1 MSNYTIYTIGDIDFI
16 YTAFNGIA
24 LIFSSHGSNEWLRFA
39 AYAAAIGL
47 FYKSMKWV
55 LAPTKN
61 DVPIFSW
68 IMGLLFYSIA
78 VIKADVTLESVKTGE
93 VRNIDDVPVFIA
105 STGELTTG
113 LLHGLITDW
122 RAAFDPLTPVGQVSD
137 TLDDSLTLGP
147 MTKMVK
153 YMEWGGESS
162 GFCQAFPNTM
172 SGSEKPVTFDVC
184 RIIQSIARDCIK
196 TTQDSE
202 VNTPLRGVALNE
214 IYATDL
220 ASVMNVMDSM
230 TANSLKTA
238 SVPMVTSTGLQY
250 ASCTDAWAA
259 VKASFASPQGVSIMK
274 HIGQM
279 NQFIEPAKEETG
291 QKSDFLQGVAS
302 SLFGSAGQAHDITTG
317 AFVLNQIDKG
327 VLQYRKSLGIAADY
341 QLFEASMKRTNGM
354 VSQGQLWLNI
364 SGAAISFLEMF
375 SYMVAP
381 FALIAILFLGGEG
394 ITSAAKYLQLIV
406 FVNMWPI
413 TAVMVNAYVKMVL
426 NQQFDTW
433 SSLGVQTTMNWANMG
448 SIQETYGSYLSVA
461 SALYCMV
468 PMLTLFLLTTSIHPM
483 MGALKNV
490 TPDAP
495 ANTGHVTPEV
505 WSAGNAGKQSFG
517 DQTHTAATSTGGG
530 MSSGGLLNAAVR
542 SSMPSLSLGNNLQD
556 TVSAAGR
563 NDIGTTRQSTRM
575 TSQGLSEA
583 WSSAFQGQH
592 SQNASI
598 TTQGGQKLV
607 EDIAT
612 GISNGIGSNVGMSSD
627 AIKGK
632 AMAATLQA
640 GGDIAAQLGLGTGK
654 SAGVAGVMPGK
665 IMAALKGALLGQISS
680 DSKLSDAAKKGMTDN
695 IENMFK
701 SGSAFSSDLS
711 KYASNVTQD
720 GFSSSDTYQKA
731 AQKMDQYSQSIS
743 NTETNAFSKT
753 GGQASQLAMSNSLNI
768 DGNMISDTMR
778 TPATEDS
785 VRAWAS
791 ASGLNADAIAGQ
803 WKSTRDMMNR
813 SNTLGSDKNGNDA
826 FAKVLLDQAQAKT
839 QMESGETVAKN
850 LADIKQTSAMFKNA
864 VSMMGANEQILSP
877 AAEKLDQFVALGSG
891 GQYANYQ
898 EQAQTAPDTSGVS
911 SAGAITGGMDSQRG
925 LTSSNLGQHQEAAR
939 VQPSTSIG
947 GISAQTLSGNNGRQY
962 VEDEAG
968 KGASRVLSSGDRD
981 KLNYIRE
988 NMPVGS
994 PKETYES
1001 AKQAGDA
1008 ADATTGKAQSLVLG
1022 DPKSSDY
1029 KASTQQTM
1037 QSLQSEEPPKSIDTF
1052 RSSGDR
1058 TSDAESALAQAALHA
1073 ANANNQIGTA
1083 REQSLAESNA
1093 YREKYNQITGS
1104 NLSEAGV
1111 ERIVRQAADGK
1122 NNGFSG
1128 GLKDVISAE
1137 VNGTGTTGRP
1147 VTGSADSS
1155 LGKELREN
1163 NGASEHPMDKAS
1175 AAFQKTGDAIPGHE
1189 VASDLA
1195 QRVAGIIPGGNALV
1209 PDIGSQRNVPNA
1221 MGISN
1226 NRAPGSLISNISNNI
1241 QLSQAV
1247 DSASVNA
1254 GINDEKFTRMSDQN
1268 QMLTE
1273 SVQKALANDSRYGP
1287 DVAAEYPKFIA
1298 SLPSNIGVNEGT
1310 KMTKDFL
1317 DKHRKN

>member
-1 MSNYTIYTIGDIDFI
+1 
-16 YTAFNGIA
+16 
-24 LIFSSHGSNEWLRFA
+24 
-39 AYAAAIGL
+39 
-47 FYKSMKWV
+47 
-55 LAPTKN
+55 
-61 DVPIFSW
+61 
-68 IMGLLFYSIA
+68 
-78 VIKADVTLESVKTGE
+78 
-93 VRNIDDVPVFIA
+93 
-105 STGELTTG
+105 
-113 LLHGLITDW
+113 
-122 RAAFDPLTPVGQVSD
+122 
-137 TLDDSLTLGP
+137 
-147 MTKMVK
+147 
-153 YMEWGGESS
+153 
-162 GFCQAFPNTM
+162 
-172 SGSEKPVTFDVC
+172 
-184 RIIQSIARDCIK
+184 
-196 TTQDSE
+196 
-202 VNTPLRGVALNE
+202 
-214 IYATDL
+214 
-220 ASVMNVMDSM
+220 
-230 TANSLKTA
+230 
-238 SVPMVTSTGLQY
+238 
-250 ASCTDAWAA
+250 
-259 VKASFASPQGVSIMK
+259 
-274 HIGQM
+274 
-279 NQFIEPAKEETG
+279 
-291 QKSDFLQGVAS
+291 
-302 SLFGSAGQAHDITTG
+302 
-317 AFVLNQIDKG
+317 
-327 VLQYRKSLGIAADY
+327 
-341 QLFEASMKRTNGM
+341 
-354 VSQGQLWLNI
+354 
-364 SGAAISFLEMF
+364 
-375 SYMVAP
+375 
-381 FALIAILFLGGEG
+381 
-394 ITSAAKYLQLIV
+394 
-406 FVNMWPI
+406 MWPI

-563 NDIGTTRQSTRM
+563 NDIGTTRMSSRTATQAF
-575 TSQGLSEA
+575 SEA
-583 WSSAFQGQH
+583 WNSAFQGQH
-592 SQNASI
+592 SQIASSG
-598 TTQGGQKLV
+598 TQGIQQLIQN
-607 EDIAT
+607 IASE
-612 GISNGIGSNVGMSSD
+612 ISNGVGSNVGVSTDVAKSS
-627 AIKGK
+627 AIS
-632 AMAATLQA
+632 AVLQA
-640 GGDIAAQLGLGTGK
+640 AGSIGASLGLGGAGKGISGQLTGL
-654 SAGVAGVMPGK
+654 
-665 IMAALKGALLGQISS
+665 INGQINSNSS
-680 DSKLSDAAKKGMTDN
+680 LTDGAKKAMTENLSNLIKDGSSFSNNISKLATN
-695 IENMFK
+695 
-701 SGSAFSSDLS
+701 L
-711 KYASNVTQD
+711 TQD

-743 NTETNAFSKT
+743 NTETNSFNKT

-1037 QSLQSEEPPKSIDTF
+1037 QSLQTEEPPKSIDTF

>member
-1 MSNYTIYTIGDIDFI
+1 MSNYTIYTIGDIDFV

-93 VRNIDDVPVFIA
+93 VRNIDDVPLFIA

-122 RAAFDPLTPVGQVSD
+122 RAAFDPLTPVGQVTD

-341 QLFEASMKRTNGM
+341 QLFEASMKRTNAM

-517 DQTHTAATSTGGG
+517 DQTHTAATSTGAG

-563 NDIGTTRQSTRM
+563 NDIGTTRMSSRTATQAF
-575 TSQGLSEA
+575 SEA
-583 WSSAFQGQH
+583 WNSAFQGQH
-592 SQNASI
+592 SQIASSG
-598 TTQGGQKLV
+598 TQGIQQLIQN
-607 EDIAT
+607 IASE
-612 GISNGIGSNVGMSSD
+612 ISNGVGSNVGVSTDVAKSS
-627 AIKGK
+627 AIS
-632 AMAATLQA
+632 AVLQA
-640 GGDIAAQLGLGTGK
+640 AGSIGASLGLGGAGKGISGQLTGL
-654 SAGVAGVMPGK
+654 
-665 IMAALKGALLGQISS
+665 INGQINSNSS
-680 DSKLSDAAKKGMTDN
+680 LTDGAKKAMTENLSNLIKDGSSFSNNISKLATN
-695 IENMFK
+695 
-701 SGSAFSSDLS
+701 L
-711 KYASNVTQD
+711 TQD

-743 NTETNAFSKT
+743 NTETNSFNKT

-864 VSMMGANEQILSP
+864 VSMMGANEQILAP

-898 EQAQTAPDTSGVS
+898 EQAQMAPDTSAVPT
-911 SAGAITGGMDSQRG
+911 AGEIGGNVAGQRAQATANLSQHRDAS
-925 LTSSNLGQHQEAAR
+925 TA
-939 VQPSTSIG
+939 QPGNTIG
-947 GISAQTLSGNNGRQY
+947 GITAQSLNEDNGRLH
-962 VEDEAG
+962 VANEGGAG
-968 KGASRVLSSGDRD
+968 EGRVLSQADRD
-981 KLNYIRE
+981 TLNQVK
-988 NMPVGS
+988 NNLPMGS
-994 PKETYES
+994 TNDTIERGI
-1001 AKQAGDA
+1001 QAGSVG
-1008 ADATTGKAQSLVLG
+1008 DATTGRVQPLLLG
-1022 DPKSSDY
+1022 DAPSNDFN
-1029 KASTQQTM
+1029 ASTQQTM
-1037 QSLQSEEPPKSIDTF
+1037 RNLQSSEAPKSFDSF
-1052 RSSGDR
+1052 RSTGDK
-1058 TSDAESALAQAALHA
+1058 TQDAKAALTQATLHSE
-1073 ANANNQIGTA
+1073 NARNQIGQE
-1083 REQSLAESNA
+1083 REASLAESKA
-1093 YREKYNQITGS
+1093 YLDKYNEITGATM
-1104 NLSEAGV
+1104 SESGV
-1111 ERIVRQAADGK
+1111 ERIGRQASDGK
-1122 NNGFSG
+1122 NNGFRG
-1128 GLKDVISAE
+1128 GLNDVVNAE
-1137 VNGTGTTGRP
+1137 VTGSGTTGKAAR
-1147 VTGSADSS
+1147 GSADAA
-1155 LGKELREN
+1155 LGQELREN
-1163 NGASEHPMDKAS
+1163 NGASSHPMDKAS
-1175 AAFQKTGDAIPGHE
+1175 AAWQATGDSLPGHE
-1189 VASDLA
+1189 IASDIV
-1195 QRVAGIIPGGNALV
+1195 QRVAGAIPGGHAIA
-1209 PDIGSQRNVPNA
+1209 PKIGSQDNVPDA
-1221 MGISN
+1221 MGISSG
-1226 NRAPGSLISNISNNI
+1226 RAPGSLIGNISNNI
-1241 QLSQAV
+1241 QLGQALN
-1247 DSASVNA
+1247 NA
-1254 GINDEKFTRMSDQN
+1254 GNYSGMNDEKFTRMADQN
-1268 QMLTE
+1268 EMLTRQ
-1273 SVQKALANDSRYGP
+1273 VQHALSNDSRYGP

-1298 SLPSNIGVNEGT
+1298 NLPKDIGVNEGIAKT
-1310 KMTKDFL
+1310 KEFL
-1317 DKHRKN
+1317 DKHRKS

>member
-1 MSNYTIYTIGDIDFI
+1 MSNFTIYTIGDIDFV

-24 LIFSSHGSNEWLRFA
+24 LIFSSHGSNEWLRFS

-93 VRNIDDVPVFIA
+93 VRNIDDVPLFIA

-122 RAAFDPLTPVGQVSD
+122 RAAFDPLTPVGQVTD

-341 QLFEASMKRTNGM
+341 QLFEASMKRTNAM

-563 NDIGTTRQSTRM
+563 NDIGTTRMSSRTATQAF
-575 TSQGLSEA
+575 SEA
-583 WSSAFQGQH
+583 WNSAFQGQH
-592 SQNASI
+592 SQIASSG
-598 TTQGGQKLV
+598 TQGIQQLIQN
-607 EDIAT
+607 IASE
-612 GISNGIGSNVGMSSD
+612 ISNGVGSNVGVSTDVAKSS
-627 AIKGK
+627 AIS
-632 AMAATLQA
+632 AVLQA
-640 GGDIAAQLGLGTGK
+640 AGSIGASLGLGGAGKGISGQLTGL
-654 SAGVAGVMPGK
+654 
-665 IMAALKGALLGQISS
+665 INGQINSNSS
-680 DSKLSDAAKKGMTDN
+680 LTDGAKKAMTENLSNLIKDGSSFSNNISKLATN
-695 IENMFK
+695 
-701 SGSAFSSDLS
+701 L
-711 KYASNVTQD
+711 TQD

-743 NTETNAFSKT
+743 NTETNAFNKT

-864 VSMMGANEQILSP
+864 VSMMGANEQILAP

-898 EQAQTAPDTSGVS
+898 EQAQMAPDTSAVPT
-911 SAGAITGGMDSQRG
+911 AGEIGGNVAGQRAQATANLSQHRDAS
-925 LTSSNLGQHQEAAR
+925 TA
-939 VQPSTSIG
+939 QPGNTIG
-947 GISAQTLSGNNGRQY
+947 GITAQSLNEDNGRLH
-962 VEDEAG
+962 VANEGGAG
-968 KGASRVLSSGDRD
+968 EGRVLSQADRD
-981 KLNYIRE
+981 TLNQVK
-988 NMPVGS
+988 NNLPMGS
-994 PKETYES
+994 TNDTIERGI
-1001 AKQAGDA
+1001 QAGSVG
-1008 ADATTGKAQSLVLG
+1008 DATTGRVQPLLLG
-1022 DPKSSDY
+1022 DAPSNDFN
-1029 KASTQQTM
+1029 ASTQQTM
-1037 QSLQSEEPPKSIDTF
+1037 RNLQSSEAPKSFDSF
-1052 RSSGDR
+1052 RSTGDK
-1058 TSDAESALAQAALHA
+1058 TQDAKAALTQATLHSE
-1073 ANANNQIGTA
+1073 NARNQIGQE
-1083 REQSLAESNA
+1083 REASLAESKA
-1093 YREKYNQITGS
+1093 YLDKYNEITGATM
-1104 NLSEAGV
+1104 SESGV
-1111 ERIVRQAADGK
+1111 ERIGRQASDGK
-1122 NNGFSG
+1122 NNGFRG
-1128 GLKDVISAE
+1128 GLNDVVNAE
-1137 VNGTGTTGRP
+1137 VTGSGTTGKAAR
-1147 VTGSADSS
+1147 GSADAA
-1155 LGKELREN
+1155 LGQELREN
-1163 NGASEHPMDKAS
+1163 NGASSHPMDKAS
-1175 AAFQKTGDAIPGHE
+1175 AAWQATGDSLPGHE
-1189 VASDLA
+1189 IASDIV
-1195 QRVAGIIPGGNALV
+1195 QRVAGAIPGGHAIA
-1209 PDIGSQRNVPNA
+1209 PKIGSQDNVLDA
-1221 MGISN
+1221 MGISSG
-1226 NRAPGSLISNISNNI
+1226 RAPGSLIGNISNNI
-1241 QLSQAV
+1241 QLGQALN
-1247 DSASVNA
+1247 NA
-1254 GINDEKFTRMSDQN
+1254 GNYSGMNDEKFTRMADQN
-1268 QMLTE
+1268 EMLTRQ
-1273 SVQKALANDSRYGP
+1273 VQHALSNDSRYGP

-1298 SLPSNIGVNEGT
+1298 NLPKDIGVNEGIAKT
-1310 KMTKDFL
+1310 KEFL
-1317 DKHRKN
+1317 DKHRKS

>member
-1 MSNYTIYTIGDIDFI
+1 MSNFTIYTIGDIDFV

-39 AYAAAIGL
+39 AYAATIGL

-93 VRNIDDVPVFIA
+93 VRNVDDVPLFIA

-147 MTKMVK
+147 VTKMVK

-220 ASVMNVMDSM
+220 GSIETVMDSM
-230 TANSLKTA
+230 TTNSLKTA

-279 NQFIEPAKEETG
+279 NQFVAPQQEDSG
-291 QKSDFLQGVAS
+291 QQTDFIGGAATT
-302 SLFGSAGQAHDITTG
+302 LFGSAGQAHNITTG

-327 VLQYRKSLGIAADY
+327 VMQYRKSLGIAADY

-394 ITSAAKYLQLIV
+394 IASAAKYLQLIV

-433 SSLGVQTTMNWANMG
+433 TSLGVQTTMNWANMG

-517 DQTHTAATSTGGG
+517 DQTHTAATSTGAG

-563 NDIGTTRQSTRM
+563 NDIGTTKMSSRTATQAF
-575 TSQGLSEA
+575 SEA
-583 WSSAFQGQH
+583 WNSAFQGQH
-592 SQNASI
+592 SQIASSG
-598 TTQGGQKLV
+598 TQGIQQLIQN
-607 EDIAT
+607 IASE
-612 GISNGIGSNVGMSSD
+612 ISNGVGSNVGVSTDVAKSS
-627 AIKGK
+627 AIS
-632 AMAATLQA
+632 AVLQA
-640 GGDIAAQLGLGTGK
+640 AGSIGASLGLGGAGKGISGQLTGL
-654 SAGVAGVMPGK
+654 
-665 IMAALKGALLGQISS
+665 INGQINSNSS
-680 DSKLSDAAKKGMTDN
+680 LTDGAKKAMTENLSNLIKDGSSFSNNISKLATN
-695 IENMFK
+695 
-701 SGSAFSSDLS
+701 L
-711 KYASNVTQD
+711 TQD

-743 NTETNAFSKT
+743 NTETNSFSKT

-768 DGNMISDTMR
+768 DGNMISDTMK

-877 AAEKLDQFVALGSG
+877 AAEKLDQFAALGSG
-891 GQYANYQ
+891 GQHANYQ
-898 EQAQTAPDTSGVS
+898 EQAQMAPDTSAVPT
-911 SAGAITGGMDSQRG
+911 AGEIGGNVAGQRAQTTANMSQHRDAS
-925 LTSSNLGQHQEAAR
+925 TA
-939 VQPSTSIG
+939 QPGNTIG
-947 GISAQTLSGNNGRQY
+947 GITAQSLNEDNGRLH
-962 VEDEAG
+962 VANEGGEG
-968 KGASRVLSSGDRD
+968 EGRVLSQADRD
-981 KLNYIRE
+981 TLNQVKNNLPI
-988 NMPVGS
+988 GS
-994 PKETYES
+994 TNDTIERGI
-1001 AKQAGDA
+1001 QAGSVG
-1008 ADATTGKAQSLVLG
+1008 DATTGRVQPLLLG
-1022 DPKSSDY
+1022 DAPSNDFN
-1029 KASTQQTM
+1029 ASTQQTM
-1037 QSLQSEEPPKSIDTF
+1037 RNLQSSEAPKRFDSF
-1052 RSSGDR
+1052 SSTGDK
-1058 TSDAESALAQAALHA
+1058 TLDAKAALTQATLHSE
-1073 ANANNQIGTA
+1073 NARNQTGQE
-1083 REQSLAESNA
+1083 REASLAESKA
-1093 YREKYNQITGS
+1093 YLDKYNEITGAAM
-1104 NLSEAGV
+1104 SESGV
-1111 ERIVRQAADGK
+1111 ERIGRQASDGK

-1128 GLKDVISAE
+1128 GLNDVVNAE
-1137 VNGTGTTGRP
+1137 VTGSGTTGKAAR
-1147 VTGSADSS
+1147 GSADAA
-1155 LGKELREN
+1155 LGKELRES
-1163 NGASEHPMDKAS
+1163 NGASSHPMDKAS
-1175 AAFQKTGDAIPGHE
+1175 AAWQATGDSLPGHE
-1189 VASDLA
+1189 IASDIV
-1195 QRVAGIIPGGNALV
+1195 QRVAGAIPGGDAIAPKL
-1209 PDIGSQRNVPNA
+1209 GSQDNVPEA

-1226 NRAPGSLISNISNNI
+1226 GRAPGSLIGNISNNI
-1241 QLSQAV
+1241 QLGQALN
-1247 DSASVNA
+1247 NA
-1254 GINDEKFTRMSDQN
+1254 GNYSGMTDEKFTRMADQN
-1268 QMLTE
+1268 EMLTRQ
-1273 SVQKALANDSRYGP
+1273 VQHALSNDSRYGP

-1298 SLPSNIGVNEGT
+1298 NLPKNIGLKEGT
-1310 KMTKDFL
+1310 AKTKEFL

>member
-1 MSNYTIYTIGDIDFI
+1 MSNFTIYTIGDIDFV

-24 LIFSSHGSNEWLRFA
+24 LIFSSHGSNEWLRFS

-93 VRNIDDVPVFIA
+93 VRNIDDVPLFIA

-122 RAAFDPLTPVGQVSD
+122 RAAFDPLTPVGQVTD

-563 NDIGTTRQSTRM
+563 NDIGTTRMSSRTATQAF
-575 TSQGLSEA
+575 SEA
-583 WSSAFQGQH
+583 WNSAFQGQH
-592 SQNASI
+592 SQIASSG
-598 TTQGGQKLV
+598 TQGIQQLIQN
-607 EDIAT
+607 IASE
-612 GISNGIGSNVGMSSD
+612 ISNGVGSNVGVSTDVAKSS
-627 AIKGK
+627 AIS
-632 AMAATLQA
+632 AVLQA
-640 GGDIAAQLGLGTGK
+640 AGSIGASLGLGGAGKGISGQLTGL
-654 SAGVAGVMPGK
+654 
-665 IMAALKGALLGQISS
+665 INGQINSNSS
-680 DSKLSDAAKKGMTDN
+680 LTDGAKKAMTENLSNLIKDGSSFSNNISKLATN
-695 IENMFK
+695 
-701 SGSAFSSDLS
+701 L
-711 KYASNVTQD
+711 TQD

-743 NTETNAFSKT
+743 NTETNAFNKT

-864 VSMMGANEQILSP
+864 VSMMGANEQILAP

-898 EQAQTAPDTSGVS
+898 EQAQMAPDTSAVPT
-911 SAGAITGGMDSQRG
+911 AGEIGGNVAGQRAQATANLSQHRDAS
-925 LTSSNLGQHQEAAR
+925 TA
-939 VQPSTSIG
+939 QPGNTIG
-947 GISAQTLSGNNGRQY
+947 GITAQSLNEDNGRLH
-962 VEDEAG
+962 VANEGGAG
-968 KGASRVLSSGDRD
+968 EGRVLSQADRD
-981 KLNYIRE
+981 TLNQVK
-988 NMPVGS
+988 NNLPMGS
-994 PKETYES
+994 TNDTIERGI
-1001 AKQAGDA
+1001 QAGSVG
-1008 ADATTGKAQSLVLG
+1008 DATTGRVQPLLLG
-1022 DPKSSDY
+1022 DAPSNDFN
-1029 KASTQQTM
+1029 ASTQQTM
-1037 QSLQSEEPPKSIDTF
+1037 RNLQSSEAPKSFDSF
-1052 RSSGDR
+1052 RSTGDK
-1058 TSDAESALAQAALHA
+1058 TQDAKAALTQATLHSE
-1073 ANANNQIGTA
+1073 NARNQIGQE
-1083 REQSLAESNA
+1083 REASLAESKA
-1093 YREKYNQITGS
+1093 YLDKYNEITGATM
-1104 NLSEAGV
+1104 SESGV
-1111 ERIVRQAADGK
+1111 ERIGRQASDGK
-1122 NNGFSG
+1122 NNGFRG
-1128 GLKDVISAE
+1128 GLNDVVNAE
-1137 VNGTGTTGRP
+1137 VTGSGTTGKAAR
-1147 VTGSADSS
+1147 GSADAA
-1155 LGKELREN
+1155 LGQELREN
-1163 NGASEHPMDKAS
+1163 NGASSHPMDKAS
-1175 AAFQKTGDAIPGHE
+1175 AAWQATGDSLPGHE
-1189 VASDLA
+1189 IASDIV
-1195 QRVAGIIPGGNALV
+1195 QRVAGAIPGGHAIA
-1209 PDIGSQRNVPNA
+1209 PKIGSQDNVPDA
-1221 MGISN
+1221 MGISSG
-1226 NRAPGSLISNISNNI
+1226 RAPGSLIGNISNNI
-1241 QLSQAV
+1241 QLGQALN
-1247 DSASVNA
+1247 NA
-1254 GINDEKFTRMSDQN
+1254 GNYSGMNDEKFTRMADQN
-1268 QMLTE
+1268 EMLTRQ
-1273 SVQKALANDSRYGP
+1273 VQHALSNDSRYGP

-1298 SLPSNIGVNEGT
+1298 NLPKDIGVNEGIAKT
-1310 KMTKDFL
+1310 KEFL
-1317 DKHRKN
+1317 DKHRKS

>member
-1 MSNYTIYTIGDIDFI
+1 MSNFTIYTIGDIDFV

-24 LIFSSHGSNEWLRFA
+24 LIFSSHGSNEWLRFS

-93 VRNIDDVPVFIA
+93 VRNIDDVPLFIA

-341 QLFEASMKRTNGM
+341 QLFEASMKRTNAM

-517 DQTHTAATSTGGG
+517 DQTHTAATSTGAG

-563 NDIGTTRQSTRM
+563 NDIGTTRMSSRTATQAF
-575 TSQGLSEA
+575 SEA
-583 WSSAFQGQH
+583 WNSAFQGQH
-592 SQNASI
+592 SQIASSG
-598 TTQGGQKLV
+598 TQGIQQLIQN
-607 EDIAT
+607 IASE
-612 GISNGIGSNVGMSSD
+612 ISNGVGSNVGVSTDVAKSS
-627 AIKGK
+627 AIS
-632 AMAATLQA
+632 AVLQA
-640 GGDIAAQLGLGTGK
+640 AGSIGASLGLGGAGKGISGQLTGL
-654 SAGVAGVMPGK
+654 
-665 IMAALKGALLGQISS
+665 INGQINSNSS
-680 DSKLSDAAKKGMTDN
+680 LTDGAKKAMTENLSNLIKDGSSFSNNISKLATN
-695 IENMFK
+695 
-701 SGSAFSSDLS
+701 L
-711 KYASNVTQD
+711 TQD

-743 NTETNAFSKT
+743 NTETNSFNKT

-864 VSMMGANEQILSP
+864 VSMMGANEQILAP

-898 EQAQTAPDTSGVS
+898 EQAQMAPDTSAVPT
-911 SAGAITGGMDSQRG
+911 AGEIGGNVAGQRAQATANLSQHRDAS
-925 LTSSNLGQHQEAAR
+925 TA
-939 VQPSTSIG
+939 QPGNTIG
-947 GISAQTLSGNNGRQY
+947 GITAQSLNEDNGRLH
-962 VEDEAG
+962 VANEGGAG
-968 KGASRVLSSGDRD
+968 EGRVLSQADRD
-981 KLNYIRE
+981 TLNQVK
-988 NMPVGS
+988 NNLPMGS
-994 PKETYES
+994 TNDTIERGI
-1001 AKQAGDA
+1001 QAGSVG
-1008 ADATTGKAQSLVLG
+1008 DATTGRVQPLLLG
-1022 DPKSSDY
+1022 DAPSNDFN
-1029 KASTQQTM
+1029 ASTQQTM
-1037 QSLQSEEPPKSIDTF
+1037 RNLQSSEAPKSFDSF
-1052 RSSGDR
+1052 RSTGDK
-1058 TSDAESALAQAALHA
+1058 TQDAKAALTQATLHSE
-1073 ANANNQIGTA
+1073 NARNQIGQE
-1083 REQSLAESNA
+1083 REASLAESKA
-1093 YREKYNQITGS
+1093 YLDKYNEITGATM
-1104 NLSEAGV
+1104 SESGV
-1111 ERIVRQAADGK
+1111 ERIGRQASDGK
-1122 NNGFSG
+1122 NNGFRG
-1128 GLKDVISAE
+1128 GLNDVVNAE
-1137 VNGTGTTGRP
+1137 VTGSGTTGKAAR
-1147 VTGSADSS
+1147 GSADAA
-1155 LGKELREN
+1155 LGQELREN
-1163 NGASEHPMDKAS
+1163 NGASSHPMDKAS
-1175 AAFQKTGDAIPGHE
+1175 AAWQATGDSLPGHE
-1189 VASDLA
+1189 IASDIV
-1195 QRVAGIIPGGNALV
+1195 QRVAGAIPGGHAIA
-1209 PDIGSQRNVPNA
+1209 PKIGSQDNVPDA
-1221 MGISN
+1221 MGISSG
-1226 NRAPGSLISNISNNI
+1226 RAPGSLIGNISNNI
-1241 QLSQAV
+1241 QLGQALN
-1247 DSASVNA
+1247 NA
-1254 GINDEKFTRMSDQN
+1254 GNYSGMNDEKFTRMADQN
-1268 QMLTE
+1268 EMLTRQ
-1273 SVQKALANDSRYGP
+1273 VQHALSNDSRYGP

-1298 SLPSNIGVNEGT
+1298 NLPKDIGVNEGIAKT
-1310 KMTKDFL
+1310 KEFL
-1317 DKHRKN
+1317 DKHRKS

>member
-1 MSNYTIYTIGDIDFI
+1 MAIAGMVADMSNYTIYTIGDIDFV

-93 VRNIDDVPVFIA
+93 VRNIDDVPLFIA

-122 RAAFDPLTPVGQVSD
+122 RAAFDPLTPVGQVTD

-202 VNTPLRGVALNE
+202 VQTPLRGVALNE

-259 VKASFASPQGVSIMK
+259 VKAAFDSPQGASIMRNL
-274 HIGQM
+274 GQM
-279 NQFIEPAKEETG
+279 NQFVAPQQEDSG
-291 QKSDFLQGVAS
+291 QQTDFIGGAATT
-302 SLFGSAGQAHDITTG
+302 LFGSAGQAHNITTA

-341 QLFEASMKRTNGM
+341 QLFEASMKRTNAM

-517 DQTHTAATSTGGG
+517 DQTHTAATSTGAG

-563 NDIGTTRQSTRM
+563 NDIGTTRMSSRTATQAF
-575 TSQGLSEA
+575 SEA
-583 WSSAFQGQH
+583 WTSSFMGQH
-592 SQNASI
+592 SQTASN
-598 TTQGGQKLV
+598 TAQSGQKLV
-607 EDIAT
+607 QDLAT
-612 GISNGIGSNVGMSSD
+612 GITNGVGSSVGLSKE
-627 AIKGK
+627 AAQGK
-632 AMAATLQA
+632 AFSAVLQGLA
-640 GGDIAAQLGLGTGK
+640 DFGASVGLGGKGGNGESGGLGGALGL
-654 SAGVAGVMPGK
+654 
-665 IMAALKGALLGQISS
+665 KGSILSRINS
-680 DSKLSDAAKKGMTDN
+680 DSSLSDAQKKTMSDN
-695 IENMFK
+695 TENMFK
-701 SGSAFSSDLS
+701 EGTAYAKDISNF
-711 KYASNVTQD
+711 ASNMTQD
-720 GFSSSDTYQKA
+720 GFTSSNGFQQA
-731 AQKMDQYSQSIS
+731 AQKMAQYAQSIS

-753 GGQASQLAMSNSLNI
+753 GGQASQLAMSNSLKI

-778 TPATEDS
+778 TPATEAS

-791 ASGLNADAIAGQ
+791 ASGLDSDAIASQ
-803 WKSTRDMMNR
+803 WKSTKDMMGR
-813 SNTLGSDKNGNDA
+813 SNTLGSEKNGNDA

-839 QMESGETVAKN
+839 QMESGETVSQN
-850 LADIKQTSAMFKNA
+850 LGDIKQTSSMFKNA
-864 VSMMGANEQILSP
+864 VSMMGANEQILMP

-891 GQYANYQ
+891 GQYANFQ
-898 EQAQTAPDTSGVS
+898 EQTQHAPDTSTVPS
-911 SAGAITGGMDSQRG
+911 SKDIGSMMSGQQGQSSSG
-925 LTSSNLGQHQEAAR
+925 LNNAR
-939 VQPSTSIG
+939 TASTAQPSSSIG
-947 GISAQTLSGNNGRQY
+947 GMTPQSLNESGGRNF
-962 VEDEAG
+962 VTSEAG
-968 KGASRVLSSGDRD
+968 AGESRVLSQTDRSNLDYVKDALPMGNPRTTNERAQQVENAAGITTD
-981 KLNYIRE
+981 KVQ
-988 NMPVGS
+988 PF
-994 PKETYES
+994 
-1001 AKQAGDA
+1001 
-1008 ADATTGKAQSLVLG
+1008 VLG
-1022 DPKSSDY
+1022 DAKSTDY
-1029 KASTQQTM
+1029 KASAQQTM
-1037 QSLQSEEPPKSIDTF
+1037 KALQSDEPPKNFDTF
-1052 RSSGDR
+1052 KSSGNKAD
-1058 TSDAESALAQAALHA
+1058 DAEAALTQAALHQE
-1073 ANANNQIGTA
+1073 NANNQMGA
-1083 REQSLAESNA
+1083 ERERSLEQSKSYLSEFN
-1093 YREKYNQITGS
+1093 KITGS
-1104 NLSEAGV
+1104 SLSGEDV
-1111 ERIVRQAADGK
+1111 ERMTRLGADGK
-1122 NNGFSG
+1122 NNGYSG
-1128 GLKDVISAE
+1128 GISDVVKAE
-1137 VNGTGTTGRP
+1137 INGEGTTGRP
-1147 VTGSADSS
+1147 ATGSADLSI
-1155 LGKELREN
+1155 GKELREN
-1163 NGASEHPMDKAS
+1163 NGASSHPLDKAQ
-1175 AAFQKTGDAIPGHE
+1175 AALQKTGDAIPGHE
-1189 VASDLA
+1189 FLTPGLGSD
-1195 QRVAGIIPGGNALV
+1195 
-1209 PDIGSQRNVPNA
+1209 RNVGSA
-1221 MGISN
+1221 MGIMGG
-1226 NRAPGSLISNISNNI
+1226 NRNGSLIGNISNNI
-1241 QLSQAV
+1241 QLGQAM
-1247 DSASVNA
+1247 NKA
-1254 GINDEKFTRMSDQN
+1254 GSNEAINDDKFTRLADQN
-1268 QMLTE
+1268 KMLTDNI
-1273 SVQKALANDSRYGP
+1273 QRTLANDSRYGP
-1287 DVAAEYPKFIA
+1287 DVAEAYPKFIA
-1298 SLPSNIGVNEGT
+1298 SLPDNIGVEEGT
-1310 KMTKDFL
+1310 ARTKDFL
-1317 DKHRKN
+1317 DQHRKR

>member
-1 MSNYTIYTIGDIDFI
+1 MSNYTIYTIGDIDFV

-259 VKASFASPQGVSIMK
+259 VKAAFDSPQGASIMRNL
-274 HIGQM
+274 GQM
-279 NQFIEPAKEETG
+279 NQFVAPQQEDSG
-291 QKSDFLQGVAS
+291 QQTDFIGGAATT
-302 SLFGSAGQAHDITTG
+302 LFGSAGQAHNITTA

-341 QLFEASMKRTNGM
+341 QLFEASMKRTNAM

-517 DQTHTAATSTGGG
+517 DQTHTAATSTGAG

-864 VSMMGANEQILSP
+864 VSMMGANEQILAP

-898 EQAQTAPDTSGVS
+898 EQAQMAPDTSAVPT
-911 SAGAITGGMDSQRG
+911 AGEIGGNVAGQRAQATANLSQHRDAS
-925 LTSSNLGQHQEAAR
+925 TA
-939 VQPSTSIG
+939 QPGNTIG
-947 GISAQTLSGNNGRQY
+947 GITAQSLNEDNGRLH
-962 VEDEAG
+962 VANEGGAG
-968 KGASRVLSSGDRD
+968 EGRVLSQADRD
-981 KLNYIRE
+981 TLNQVK
-988 NMPVGS
+988 NNLPMGS
-994 PKETYES
+994 TNDTIERGI
-1001 AKQAGDA
+1001 QAGSVG
-1008 ADATTGKAQSLVLG
+1008 DATTGRVQPLLLG
-1022 DPKSSDY
+1022 DAPSNDFN
-1029 KASTQQTM
+1029 ASTQQTM
-1037 QSLQSEEPPKSIDTF
+1037 RNLQSSEAPKSFDSF
-1052 RSSGDR
+1052 RSTGDK
-1058 TSDAESALAQAALHA
+1058 TQDAKAALTQATLHSE
-1073 ANANNQIGTA
+1073 NARNQIGQE
-1083 REQSLAESNA
+1083 REASLAESKA
-1093 YREKYNQITGS
+1093 YLDKYNEITGATM
-1104 NLSEAGV
+1104 SESGV
-1111 ERIVRQAADGK
+1111 ERIGRQASDGK
-1122 NNGFSG
+1122 NNGFRG
-1128 GLKDVISAE
+1128 GLNDVVNAE
-1137 VNGTGTTGRP
+1137 VTGSGTTGKAAR
-1147 VTGSADSS
+1147 GSADAA
-1155 LGKELREN
+1155 LGQELREN
-1163 NGASEHPMDKAS
+1163 NGASSHPMDKAS
-1175 AAFQKTGDAIPGHE
+1175 AAWQATGDSLPGHE
-1189 VASDLA
+1189 IASDIV
-1195 QRVAGIIPGGNALV
+1195 QRVAGAIPGGHAIA
-1209 PDIGSQRNVPNA
+1209 PKIGSQDNVPDA
-1221 MGISN
+1221 MGISSG
-1226 NRAPGSLISNISNNI
+1226 RAPGSLIGNISNNI
-1241 QLSQAV
+1241 QLGQALN
-1247 DSASVNA
+1247 NA
-1254 GINDEKFTRMSDQN
+1254 GNYSGMNDEKFTRMADQN
-1268 QMLTE
+1268 EMLTRQ
-1273 SVQKALANDSRYGP
+1273 VQHALSNDSRYGP

-1298 SLPSNIGVNEGT
+1298 NLPKDIGVNEGIAKT
-1310 KMTKDFL
+1310 KEFL
-1317 DKHRKN
+1317 DKHRKS

>member
-1 MSNYTIYTIGDIDFI
+1 MSNYTIYTIGDIDFV

-24 LIFSSHGSNEWLRFA
+24 LIFSTHGSNEWLRFA

-47 FYKSMKWV
+47 FYKSLRWV

-93 VRNIDDVPVFIA
+93 VRNIDDVPLFIA

-122 RAAFDPLTPVGQVSD
+122 RAAFDPLTPVGQVTD

-341 QLFEASMKRTNGM
+341 QLFEASMKRTNAM

-530 MSSGGLLNAAVR
+530 MSSGGLLDSPTRMMPTLGLGSSLSDTVNAAGQHSIGTDR
-542 SSMPSLSLGNNLQD
+542 LSTLSSSEAFNEAWTSGMQGSRTQTAGTKNQGSMRAMEDFVTGLTGNISKDVGISADALNSKVFAAALGAAGDLGMKFGGGNGGSKPSLSDVMGAFRANFNARIQNDVGLSDGAKKGLQD
-556 TVSAAGR
+556 SLSNMSKTGSGFLK
-563 NDIGTTRQSTRM
+563 DIS
-575 TSQGLSEA
+575 
-583 WSSAFQGQH
+583 
-592 SQNASI
+592 
-598 TTQGGQKLV
+598 K
-607 EDIAT
+607 IA
-612 GISNGIGSNVGMSSD
+612 SNGIDNNF
-627 AIKGK
+627 
-632 AMAATLQA
+632 
-640 GGDIAAQLGLGTGK
+640 
-654 SAGVAGVMPGK
+654 
-665 IMAALKGALLGQISS
+665 S
-680 DSKLSDAAKKGMTDN
+680 DSDSYQKMAQRMQQHAQSVTNK
-695 IENMFK
+695 E
-701 SGSAFSSDLS
+701 SDL
-711 KYASNVTQD
+711 
-720 GFSSSDTYQKA
+720 
-731 AQKMDQYSQSIS
+731 
-743 NTETNAFSKT
+743 FSKT
-753 GGQASQLAMSNSLNI
+753 GGQASQISMSNNLNI
-768 DGNMISDTMR
+768 DGAKLSDTLSK
-778 TPATEDS
+778 PATAQS
-785 VRAWAS
+785 VGDWAQ
-791 ASGLNADAIAGQ
+791 ASGLSREATVGKWEAMKATLN
-803 WKSTRDMMNR
+803 S
-813 SNTLGSDKNGNDA
+813 SNTLGDQRNGNDA
-826 FAKVLLDQAQAKT
+826 FVKMLFNEAEKLAHMDA
-839 QMESGETVAKN
+839 GETVAHN
-850 LADIKQTSAMFKNA
+850 LGDIQKTSQMLKNA
-864 VSMMGANEQILSP
+864 VSIMGANAGMIAP
-877 AAEKLDQFVALGSG
+877 ATEKLDQFVALGSG
-891 GQYANYQ
+891 GNYASGH
-898 EQAQTAPDTSGVS
+898 EQQQIAPDTSAVPTAGQVS
-911 SAGAITGGMDSQRG
+911 GNVTNQQGAVTGGLAQRE
-925 LTSSNLGQHQEAAR
+925 QAAQ
-939 VQPSTSIG
+939 VQPTTQVG
-947 GISAQTLSGNNGRQY
+947 GMTANNLNEEEARANVANTYGANIRNVHTENDTKNLKAVDDSLPMGNT
-962 VEDEAG
+962 A
-968 KGASRVLSSGDRD
+968 
-981 KLNYIRE
+981 
-988 NMPVGS
+988 
-994 PKETYES
+994 ETINK
-1001 AKQAGDA
+1001 AKQTADTDA
-1008 ADATTGKAQSLVLG
+1008 AIPMAVSKIQNIALG
-1022 DPKSSDY
+1022 DPETSDIN
-1029 KASTQQTM
+1029 ASTQQAMRDM
-1037 QSLQSEEPPKSIDTF
+1037 QSHDMP
-1052 RSSGDR
+1052 RS
-1058 TSDAESALAQAALHA
+1058 AESFRPSGNKEKDAKDALSQAALHA
-1073 ANANNQIGTA
+1073 EVARNQTGEARENSLKEAEEWRSAFNQISGNNYSPSDVDRVA
-1083 REQSLAESNA
+1083 RLA
-1093 YREKYNQITGS
+1093 
-1104 NLSEAGV
+1104 V
-1111 ERIVRQAADGK
+1111 DGK
-1122 NNGFSG
+1122 NNGYEN
-1128 GLKDVISAE
+1128 GLPDV
-1137 VNGTGTTGRP
+1137 VNNAVSKTGTTASRVP
-1147 VTGSADSS
+1147 TGSADYELGGGMRDSNSRSPNLLDKGQAAREQVFDGNRTVAKTLTGAGSDRYVGDSMKLENGSS
-1155 LGKELREN
+1155 GQTL
-1163 NGASEHPMDKAS
+1163 
-1175 AAFQKTGDAIPGHE
+1175 I
-1189 VASDLA
+1189 
-1195 QRVAGIIPGGNALV
+1195 GN
-1209 PDIGSQRNVPNA
+1209 
-1221 MGISN
+1221 MSN
-1226 NRAPGSLISNISNNI
+1226 NMQLRQALNLADNSPGMT
-1241 QLSQAV
+1241 
-1247 DSASVNA
+1247 
-1254 GINDEKFTRMSDQN
+1254 DEKLTRLQDAQDTAMR
-1268 QMLTE
+1268 T
-1273 SVQKALANDSRYGP
+1273 VQSKLADDPRYGP
-1287 DVAAEYPKFIA
+1287 EAAAAYPAFIA
-1298 SLPSNIGVNEGT
+1298 SLPERLGTTEG
-1310 KMTKDFL
+1310 KDYAKAFL
-1317 DKHRKN
+1317 DKYRKH

>member
-1 MSNYTIYTIGDIDFI
+1 MSNFTIYTIGDIDFV

-24 LIFSSHGSNEWLRFA
+24 LIFSSHGSNEWLRFS

-93 VRNIDDVPVFIA
+93 VRNIDDVPLFIA

-122 RAAFDPLTPVGQVSD
+122 RAAFDPLTPVGQVTD

-563 NDIGTTRQSTRM
+563 NDIGTTRMSSRTATQAF
-575 TSQGLSEA
+575 SEA
-583 WSSAFQGQH
+583 WNSAFQGQH
-592 SQNASI
+592 SQIASSG
-598 TTQGGQKLV
+598 TQGIQQLIQN
-607 EDIAT
+607 IASE
-612 GISNGIGSNVGMSSD
+612 ISNGVGSNVGVSTDVAKSS
-627 AIKGK
+627 AIS
-632 AMAATLQA
+632 AVLQA
-640 GGDIAAQLGLGTGK
+640 AGSIGASLGLGGAGKGISGQLTGL
-654 SAGVAGVMPGK
+654 
-665 IMAALKGALLGQISS
+665 INGQINSNSS
-680 DSKLSDAAKKGMTDN
+680 LTDGAKKAMTENLSNLIKDGSSFSNNISKLATN
-695 IENMFK
+695 
-701 SGSAFSSDLS
+701 L
-711 KYASNVTQD
+711 TQD

-864 VSMMGANEQILSP
+864 VSMMGANEQILAP

-898 EQAQTAPDTSGVS
+898 EQAQMAPDTSAVPT
-911 SAGAITGGMDSQRG
+911 AGEIGGNVAGQRAQATANLSQHRDAS
-925 LTSSNLGQHQEAAR
+925 TA
-939 VQPSTSIG
+939 QPGNTIG
-947 GISAQTLSGNNGRQY
+947 GITAQSLNEDNGRLH
-962 VEDEAG
+962 VANEGGAG
-968 KGASRVLSSGDRD
+968 EGRVLSQADRD
-981 KLNYIRE
+981 TLNQVK
-988 NMPVGS
+988 NNLPMGS
-994 PKETYES
+994 TNDTIERGI
-1001 AKQAGDA
+1001 QAGSVG
-1008 ADATTGKAQSLVLG
+1008 DATTGRVQPLLLG
-1022 DPKSSDY
+1022 DAPSNDFN
-1029 KASTQQTM
+1029 ASTQQTM
-1037 QSLQSEEPPKSIDTF
+1037 RNLQSSEAPKSFDSF
-1052 RSSGDR
+1052 RSTGDK
-1058 TSDAESALAQAALHA
+1058 TQDAKAALTQATLHSE
-1073 ANANNQIGTA
+1073 NARNQIGQE
-1083 REQSLAESNA
+1083 REASLAESKA
-1093 YREKYNQITGS
+1093 YLDKYNEITGATM
-1104 NLSEAGV
+1104 SESGV
-1111 ERIVRQAADGK
+1111 ERIGRQASDGK
-1122 NNGFSG
+1122 NNGFRG
-1128 GLKDVISAE
+1128 GLNDVVNAE
-1137 VNGTGTTGRP
+1137 VTGSGTTGKAAR
-1147 VTGSADSS
+1147 GSADAA
-1155 LGKELREN
+1155 LGQELREN
-1163 NGASEHPMDKAS
+1163 NGASSHPMDKAS
-1175 AAFQKTGDAIPGHE
+1175 AAWQATGDSLPGHE
-1189 VASDLA
+1189 IASDIV
-1195 QRVAGIIPGGNALV
+1195 QRVAGAIPGGHAIA
-1209 PDIGSQRNVPNA
+1209 PKIGSQDNVPDA
-1221 MGISN
+1221 MGISSG
-1226 NRAPGSLISNISNNI
+1226 RAPGSLIGNISNNI
-1241 QLSQAV
+1241 QLGQALN
-1247 DSASVNA
+1247 NA
-1254 GINDEKFTRMSDQN
+1254 GNYSGMNDEKFTRMADQN
-1268 QMLTE
+1268 EMLTRQ
-1273 SVQKALANDSRYGP
+1273 VQHALSNDSRYGP

-1298 SLPSNIGVNEGT
+1298 NLPKDIGVNEGIAKT
-1310 KMTKDFL
+1310 KEFL
-1317 DKHRKN
+1317 DKHRKS